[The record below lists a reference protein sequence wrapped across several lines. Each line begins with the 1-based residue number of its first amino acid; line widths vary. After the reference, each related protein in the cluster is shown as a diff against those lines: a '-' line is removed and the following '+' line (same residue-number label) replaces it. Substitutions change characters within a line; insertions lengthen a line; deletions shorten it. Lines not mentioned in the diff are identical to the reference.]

1 MLNILVIASFIG
13 HGGSIKLPPVLL
25 DRDGAFGCHQ
35 FCRTWWVLLATARF
49 NVPVGRLIT
58 ATFIGRGGLFSY
70 SHFYWTWCVLLFAAR
85 FIGHDGS
92 FWLPFGQSLF

>member
-58 ATFIGRGGLFSY
+58 AI
-70 SHFYWTWCVLLFAAR
+70 
-85 FIGHDGS
+85 FIGHGVS
-92 FWLPFGQSLF
+92 FYLLPVLLDMMGPFGYLLANPYFSLSPKHVL